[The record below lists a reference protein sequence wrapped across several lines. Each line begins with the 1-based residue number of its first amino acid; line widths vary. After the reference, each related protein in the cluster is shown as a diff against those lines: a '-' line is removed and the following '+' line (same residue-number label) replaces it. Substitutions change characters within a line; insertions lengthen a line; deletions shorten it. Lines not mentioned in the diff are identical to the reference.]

1 MSKKVLIAAAA
12 GVAGFVYFSTMREY
26 PFQLAL
32 LMGAAMM
39 FLAWAAVRT
48 WEGLR
53 GLTRDDSE
61 DAPD

>member
-1 MSKKVLIAAAA
+1 MSKQVLIAAAA
-12 GVAGFVYFSTMREY
+12 GIAGFVYFSTMREY

-39 FLAWAAVRT
+39 FLGWAAART

-53 GLTRDDSE
+53 GLTRRESDDDS
-61 DAPD
+61 D